1 MKKETFLIFKCAKI
15 MLHVLYCSVVNKN
28 IVVKTRNLLLRE
40 INFKTIVP
48 LAQIFEM
55 VMCE

>member
-1 MKKETFLIFKCAKI
+1 